1 MSERIDSTRLQRMAR
16 AYCDSALLWAALD
29 LGVFTEVETGA
40 SDVAAV
46 ATACGITELNAERLV
61 TCLLALDLLRFDD
74 GRLVNAPDAARFLVA
89 GSDRYAGPWM
99 TFTRPDVDG
108 WMGLTE
114 RLRSTEPPRR
124 LGMYDDLTVDEARAY
139 HRATAPIGMGAGR
152 RFARSVDLTGRR
164 HLLDLG
170 GGSGAYSIQAVRA
183 MTGLRATVFDLPPV
197 VVVTNEYLVEHEVA
211 DRVDTRG
218 GDFTVDPFPACD
230 VVVMASNL
238 PIYDEDVIAAV
249 VAKAFDALEPG
260 GEMHLVGE
268 MLDDDG
274 VGPLDAALWGMQ
286 EILYGSGGKAHRR
299 DQVRGYFTT
308 AGFVDVD
315 EHEFVPGVLV
325 RVSGRKPVIDPGG
338 RPPGGADPA
347 S

>member
-1 MSERIDSTRLQRMAR
+1 MSDRIDSTRLQHMAR

-29 LGVFTEVETGA
+29 LGVFTEVEAGA
-40 SDVAAV
+40 TDAA
-46 ATACGITELNAERLV
+46 AIAAACEITELNAERLA
-61 TCLLALDLLRFDD
+61 TCLLALDLLRLDD
-74 GRLVNAPDAARFLVA
+74 AGRLVNAPDAARFLVA
-89 GSDRYAGPWM
+89 GTDRYAGPWM

-114 RLRSTEPPRR
+114 LLRSSEPPRR
-124 LGMYDDLTVDEARAY
+124 LGMYDDLTVDDARAY
-139 HRATAPIGMGAGR
+139 HRATASIGMGAGR
-152 RFARSVDLTGRR
+152 RFARSVDLAERR

-183 MTGLRATVFDLPPV
+183 VPGLRATVLDLPPV
-197 VVVTNEYLVEHEVA
+197 VVVTAEHLAEHGVA
-211 DRVDTRG
+211 DRVDTIG
-218 GDFTVDPFPACD
+218 GDFTTDAFPACD

-238 PIYDEDVIAAV
+238 PIYDEDVIATV
-249 VAKAFDALEPG
+249 VAKAFDALDPG
-260 GEMHLVGE
+260 GEMHLIGE

-299 DQVRGYFTT
+299 EQVRGYFTA

-315 EHEFVPGVLV
+315 EADFVPGVLV
-325 RVSGRKPVIDPGG
+325 RVSGHKPS
-338 RPPGGADPA
+338 R
-347 S
+347 